1 MIISPDR
8 LPGFLRPECVLRPSQ
23 LILRL
28 MRSSAPPASAE
39 SRLPWGLPI
48 RYHPDEVIGREIWK
62 LGIFEIC
69 VCEVLWRL
77 TDPGEHALDI
87 GSNIG
92 QMASLLAARV
102 GSTGSVSCFEPHPS
116 VFTELAEN
124 AAVWSRTPGTGRL
137 TLFNL
142 ALSDRIATMTLS
154 LPAGFQGNRG
164 IAHLMD
170 TDAAMP
176 GDEFEQH
183 SVTTT
188 TLDALSDG
196 FSPISVIKMDVEGHE
211 ISVLK
216 GATTFFERHQPRDI
230 LFEDHA
236 GYPSPVTDHLE
247 ELGYRILSI
256 RAGMSGPF
264 LGAATGGGAQH
275 GRDYLATLD
284 PERVR
289 TRMRRRGWSVL
300 SQ

>member
-23 LILRL
+23 LVRRLLRL
-28 MRSSAPPASAE
+28 SAPPIRAE

-48 RYHPDEVIGREIWK
+48 RYQPREVIGREIWK

-77 TDPGEHALDI
+77 TDPGEHTLDI

-102 GSTGSVSCFEPHPS
+102 GASGSVACFEPHPT

-124 AAVWSRTPGTGRL
+124 VAVWSRTPATGRI
-137 TLFNL
+137 TLFNM
-142 ALSDRIATMTLS
+142 ALSDQVATMTLS
-154 LPAGFQGNRG
+154 LPAGFQENRG
-164 IAHLMD
+164 IAHL
-170 TDAAMP
+170 TDADAVA
-176 GDEFEQH
+176 GDETEQYQ
-183 SVTTT
+183 VATT
-188 TLDALSDG
+188 TLDALSDC
-196 FSPISVIKMDVEGHE
+196 FPPVSVMKMDVEGHE
-211 ISVLK
+211 LSVLR
-216 GATTFFERHQPRDI
+216 GGSAFFQRHKPRDI
-230 LFEDHA
+230 LFEDHD
-236 GYPSPVTDHLE
+236 GYPSPVTRTLE

-264 LGAATGGGAQH
+264 LGPAPGAGARH

-284 PERVR
+284 PERVQS
-289 TRMRRRGWSVL
+289 RMRRRGWSVL